1 MFSMNQDIKQKC
13 TMPWSLYPS
22 SQGIVSLISCVRRT
36 WQWLYWLKS
45 TKPKTLSWTAAK
57 NTGKDIR
64 TRKAPREILAGCS
77 YSFWDLALQGLCE
90 ICCLGDQS
98 ATLGFFLDAW
108 KQLALY
114 MLGSGMTVRWS
125 WGAAGSTTRD
135 GEVLVATR
143 RDGEQ
148 PPVLA
153 WAGKD
158 GKDK

>member
-22 SQGIVSLISCVRRT
+22 SQGIVSLISCIRRT
-36 WQWLYWLKS
+36 WKWLYWLKS
-45 TKPKTLSWTAAK
+45 TKPRTLSWTAAK
-57 NTGKDIR
+57 NMGKGIR
-64 TRKAPREILAGCS
+64 TRKAPGEISAGCF
-77 YSFWDLALQGLCE
+77 YSFWYLALQGLYE
-90 ICCLGDQS
+90 ICCLGDQP
-98 ATLGFFLDAW
+98 ATPRLSLEAW

-125 WGAAGSTTRD
+125 WGAAGATTRD
-135 GEVLVATR
+135 GEVLEATR

-158 GKDK
+158 GDDK